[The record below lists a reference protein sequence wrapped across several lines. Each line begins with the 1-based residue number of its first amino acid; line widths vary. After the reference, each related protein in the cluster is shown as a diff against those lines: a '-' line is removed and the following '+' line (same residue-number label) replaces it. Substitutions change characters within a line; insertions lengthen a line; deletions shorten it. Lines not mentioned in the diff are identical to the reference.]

1 MALNIP
7 VGISNFTEIRSN
19 NYYYVDKTNLIYEL
33 LQSPGTEVT
42 MITRPRRFG
51 KTLAMSML
59 ESFFDIRKASKVL
72 FEGLDI
78 MSHQSLCEE
87 WMNKWPV
94 IFVSFRQVDGLD
106 FDSACA
112 MLSSVIAELFNEH
125 LYLLDDERITEYQ
138 RKTFRNIA
146 AGEATQTEL
155 KNSLRLLTTLM
166 NLYYDRQVILL
177 IDEYDVPIA
186 KANAGGYYRQML
198 DMMKGLM
205 QALKDNCAL
214 KFAVV
219 TGCLKIAKE
228 SIFTGTNNFVSDS
241 VADSRLTEYF
251 GFVQSEVDEILKDA
265 DIFNQSENIRKWYDG
280 YHFGDV
286 DVYCPW
292 DVMNYVLDLQ
302 RKPDAKPLS
311 YWKNTS
317 DNAIIRSFI
326 DYAGSSITQK
336 LETLLSGG
344 YIVQQVDE
352 NLTYDYLHSS
362 EENLWSILYLTGY
375 LTSVRADELENPL
388 PERFTA
394 LTIPNEEI
402 REIYETTVIRWFDES
417 APKWNRS
424 VLFDAVWK
432 GNIQELQGELNRLLR
447 RTISY
452 HDYKEDFYH
461 AFLAG
466 IFAGAGYMVESNKEY
481 GDGRSDVVVKD
492 QINGRVAVF
501 EAKYTRQLEKLEN
514 ECDEALKQI
523 ENQMYAKQLEEF
535 LHQYEKENGEAFDIT
550 IYSDGDQIVN
560 KYQSQ
565 YDIILMDVEMKFMD
579 GMSAAEEIRKV
590 DTEVVIIFITNMAQY
605 AIRGYAVDALDY
617 VLKPVSYFAFSQRL
631 SRAIGRMKKR
641 ETKMIMVSMKGG
653 TVRINIANIYYI
665 ESQGHTLILHTIL
678 GDYETT
684 GTMKEMEEK
693 LADMNFCRGNKG
705 YLINLAHVDGITDGC
720 AMVKGERLVLSRA
733 RKKEFM
739 EELTKYWGEVIK

>member
-166 NLYYDRQVILL
+166 NLYYDRQVILF

-311 YWKNTS
+311 Y
-317 DNAIIRSFI
+317 
-326 DYAGSSITQK
+326 
-336 LETLLSGG
+336 
-344 YIVQQVDE
+344 
-352 NLTYDYLHSS
+352 
-362 EENLWSILYLTGY
+362 
-375 LTSVRADELENPL
+375 
-388 PERFTA
+388 
-394 LTIPNEEI
+394 
-402 REIYETTVIRWFDES
+402 
-417 APKWNRS
+417 
-424 VLFDAVWK
+424 
-432 GNIQELQGELNRLLR
+432 
-447 RTISY
+447 
-452 HDYKEDFYH
+452 
-461 AFLAG
+461 
-466 IFAGAGYMVESNKEY
+466 
-481 GDGRSDVVVKD
+481 
-492 QINGRVAVF
+492 
-501 EAKYTRQLEKLEN
+501 
-514 ECDEALKQI
+514 
-523 ENQMYAKQLEEF
+523 
-535 LHQYEKENGEAFDIT
+535 
-550 IYSDGDQIVN
+550 
-560 KYQSQ
+560 
-565 YDIILMDVEMKFMD
+565 
-579 GMSAAEEIRKV
+579 
-590 DTEVVIIFITNMAQY
+590 
-605 AIRGYAVDALDY
+605 
-617 VLKPVSYFAFSQRL
+617 
-631 SRAIGRMKKR
+631 
-641 ETKMIMVSMKGG
+641 
-653 TVRINIANIYYI
+653 
-665 ESQGHTLILHTIL
+665 
-678 GDYETT
+678 
-684 GTMKEMEEK
+684 
-693 LADMNFCRGNKG
+693 
-705 YLINLAHVDGITDGC
+705 
-720 AMVKGERLVLSRA
+720 
-733 RKKEFM
+733 
-739 EELTKYWGEVIK
+739 

>member
-7 VGISNFTEIRSN
+7 VGISNFTEIRQN

-78 MSHQSLCEE
+78 MSHQSLCGE

-94 IFVSFRQVDGLD
+94 IFVSFRQIDGLD
-106 FDSACA
+106 FESACA

-125 LYLLDDERITEYQ
+125 LYVLDDERITEYQ
-138 RKTFRNIA
+138 KKTFRNIA

-523 ENQMYAKQLEEF
+523 ENQMYAKQLEEDYDEV
-535 LHQYEKENGEAFDIT
+535 LCYGIAF
-550 IYSDGDQIVN
+550 
-560 KYQSQ
+560 
-565 YDIILMDVEMKFMD
+565 F
-579 GMSAAEEIRKV
+579 
-590 DTEVVIIFITNMAQY
+590 
-605 AIRGYAVDALDY
+605 
-617 VLKPVSYFAFSQRL
+617 
-631 SRAIGRMKKR
+631 KKR
-641 ETKMIMVSMKGG
+641 
-653 TVRINIANIYYI
+653 
-665 ESQGHTLILHTIL
+665 
-678 GDYETT
+678 
-684 GTMKEMEEK
+684 
-693 LADMNFCRGNKG
+693 C
-705 YLINLAHVDGITDGC
+705 
-720 AMVKGERLVLSRA
+720 MVKNNN
-733 RKKEFM
+733 
-739 EELTKYWGEVIK
+739 

>member
-7 VGISNFTEIRSN
+7 VGISNFTEIRQN

-59 ESFFDIRKASKVL
+59 ESFFDVRKASKVL

-78 MSHQSLCEE
+78 MSHQSLCGE

-94 IFVSFRQVDGLD
+94 IFVSFRQIDGLD
-106 FDSACA
+106 FESACA

-125 LYLLDDERITEYQ
+125 LYVLDDERITEYQ
-138 RKTFRNIA
+138 KKTFRNIA
-146 AGEATQTEL
+146 A
-155 KNSLRLLTTLM
+155 
-166 NLYYDRQVILL
+166 
-177 IDEYDVPIA
+177 
-186 KANAGGYYRQML
+186 ML

-265 DIFNQSENIRKWYDG
+265 HILNQSENIRKWYDG

-424 VLFDAVWK
+424 ALFDAVWK

-501 EAKYTRQLEKLEN
+501 EAKYTRQLEKLECK
-514 ECDEALKQI
+514 CDEALNQI
-523 ENQMYAKQLEEF
+523 ENQMYVKQLEE
-535 LHQYEKENGEAFDIT
+535 D
-550 IYSDGDQIVN
+550 
-560 KYQSQ
+560 
-565 YDIILMDVEMKFMD
+565 YD
-579 GMSAAEEIRKV
+579 
-590 DTEVVIIFITNMAQY
+590 EVLCYGISF
-605 AIRGYAVDALDY
+605 
-617 VLKPVSYFAFSQRL
+617 F
-631 SRAIGRMKKR
+631 KKR
-641 ETKMIMVSMKGG
+641 
-653 TVRINIANIYYI
+653 
-665 ESQGHTLILHTIL
+665 
-678 GDYETT
+678 
-684 GTMKEMEEK
+684 
-693 LADMNFCRGNKG
+693 C
-705 YLINLAHVDGITDGC
+705 
-720 AMVKGERLVLSRA
+720 MVK
-733 RKKEFM
+733 K
-739 EELTKYWGEVIK
+739 

>member
-7 VGISNFTEIRSN
+7 VGISNFTEIRQN

-59 ESFFDIRKASKVL
+59 ESFFDVRKASKVL

-78 MSHQSLCEE
+78 MSHQSLCGE

-94 IFVSFRQVDGLD
+94 IFVSFRQIDGLD
-106 FDSACA
+106 FESACA

-125 LYLLDDERITEYQ
+125 LYVLDDERITEYQ
-138 RKTFRNIA
+138 KKTFRNIA

-166 NLYYDRQVILL
+166 NLYYGRQVILL

-265 DIFNQSENIRKWYDG
+265 HILNQSENIRKWYDG

-292 DVMNYVLDLQ
+292 DVMNYLLELQ
-302 RKPDAKPLS
+302 HNPQAKPVS

-326 DYAGSSITQK
+326 DHSGSSITKK
-336 LETLLSGG
+336 LENLMAGET
-344 YIVQQVDE
+344 IVQRVDE

-362 EENLWSILYLTGY
+362 EDNLWSMLYLTGY
-375 LTSVRADELENPL
+375 LTKARNEQTDEVL
-388 PERFTA
+388 PDGAIA
-394 LTIPNEEI
+394 LMIPNEEI
-402 REIYETTVIRWFDES
+402 RDIFETTVIQWFDDS
-417 APKWNRS
+417 TRKWNRTL
-424 VLFDAVWK
+424 LFDAVWNGDSVNLTK
-432 GNIQELQGELNRLLR
+432 EMNILLR

-466 IFAGAGYMVESNKEY
+466 IFTGAGYMVDSNKEH
-481 GDGRSDVVVKD
+481 GEGRSDVVVYD
-492 QINGRVAVF
+492 PVNGRVAIF
-501 EAKYTRQLEKLEN
+501 EAKYTKNQEKLESTCN
-514 ECDEALKQI
+514 TALQQIDERL
-523 ENQMYAKQLEEF
+523 YAKE
-535 LHQYEKENGEAFDIT
+535 YEDD
-550 IYSDGDQIVN
+550 YDQILC
-560 KYQSQ
+560 YGIS
-565 YDIILMDVEMKFMD
+565 F
-579 GMSAAEEIRKV
+579 
-590 DTEVVIIFITNMAQY
+590 F
-605 AIRGYAVDALDY
+605 
-617 VLKPVSYFAFSQRL
+617 
-631 SRAIGRMKKR
+631 KKR
-641 ETKMIMVSMKGG
+641 C
-653 TVRINIANIYYI
+653 
-665 ESQGHTLILHTIL
+665 L
-678 GDYETT
+678 
-684 GTMKEMEEK
+684 
-693 LADMNFCRGNKG
+693 
-705 YLINLAHVDGITDGC
+705 
-720 AMVKGERLVLSRA
+720 VK
-733 RKKEFM
+733 
-739 EELTKYWGEVIK
+739 IK

>member
-362 EENLWSILYLTGY
+362 EENLWSVLYLTGY

-501 EAKYTRQLEKLEN
+501 EAKYTRQLEKLECK
-514 ECDEALKQI
+514 CDEALKQI
-523 ENQMYAKQLEEF
+523 ESQMYAKQLEEF

-579 GMSAAEEIRKV
+579 GMSAAEEIRKI

-631 SRAIGRMKKR
+631 NRAISRMKKR
-641 ETKMIMVSMKGG
+641 ETKIIMVNMKGG
-653 TVRINIANIYYI
+653 MVRINVANIYYI

-684 GTMKEMEEK
+684 GKMKEMDEK
-693 LADMNFCRGNKG
+693 LSGMNFCRGNKG
-705 YLINLAHVDGITDGC
+705 YLINLQHVDRIQDNC
-720 AMVKGERLVLSRA
+720 AVVKGEELVLSRA

-739 EELTKYWGEVIK
+739 EALTRYWGEVIK

>member
-33 LQSPGTEVT
+33 LQSPGTEVI

-292 DVMNYVLDLQ
+292 DVMNYLLELQ
-302 RKPDAKPLS
+302 HNPQAKPVS

-326 DYAGSSITQK
+326 DHSGSSITKK
-336 LETLLSGG
+336 LENLMAGET
-344 YIVQQVDE
+344 IVQRVDE

-362 EENLWSILYLTGY
+362 EDNLWSMLYLTGY
-375 LTSVRADELENPL
+375 LTKARNEQTDEVL
-388 PERFTA
+388 PDGAIA
-394 LTIPNEEI
+394 LMIPNEEI
-402 REIYETTVIRWFDES
+402 RDIFETTVIQWFDDS
-417 APKWNRS
+417 TRKWNRTL
-424 VLFDAVWK
+424 LFDAVWNGDSVNLTK
-432 GNIQELQGELNRLLR
+432 EMNILLR

-466 IFAGAGYMVESNKEY
+466 IFTGAGYMVDSNKEH
-481 GDGRSDVVVKD
+481 GEGRSDVVVYD
-492 QINGRVAVF
+492 PVNGRVAIF
-501 EAKYTRQLEKLEN
+501 EAKYTKNQEKLESTCN
-514 ECDEALKQI
+514 TALQQIDERL
-523 ENQMYAKQLEEF
+523 YAKE
-535 LHQYEKENGEAFDIT
+535 YEDD
-550 IYSDGDQIVN
+550 YDQILC
-560 KYQSQ
+560 YGIS
-565 YDIILMDVEMKFMD
+565 F
-579 GMSAAEEIRKV
+579 
-590 DTEVVIIFITNMAQY
+590 F
-605 AIRGYAVDALDY
+605 
-617 VLKPVSYFAFSQRL
+617 
-631 SRAIGRMKKR
+631 KKR
-641 ETKMIMVSMKGG
+641 C
-653 TVRINIANIYYI
+653 
-665 ESQGHTLILHTIL
+665 L
-678 GDYETT
+678 
-684 GTMKEMEEK
+684 
-693 LADMNFCRGNKG
+693 
-705 YLINLAHVDGITDGC
+705 
-720 AMVKGERLVLSRA
+720 VK
-733 RKKEFM
+733 KK
-739 EELTKYWGEVIK
+739 

>member
-1 MALNIP
+1 M
-7 VGISNFTEIRSN
+7 
-19 NYYYVDKTNLIYEL
+19 
-33 LQSPGTEVT
+33 
-42 MITRPRRFG
+42 
-51 KTLAMSML
+51 
-59 ESFFDIRKASKVL
+59 
-72 FEGLDI
+72 
-78 MSHQSLCEE
+78 
-87 WMNKWPV
+87 
-94 IFVSFRQVDGLD
+94 
-106 FDSACA
+106 
-112 MLSSVIAELFNEH
+112 
-125 LYLLDDERITEYQ
+125 
-138 RKTFRNIA
+138 
-146 AGEATQTEL
+146 
-155 KNSLRLLTTLM
+155 
-166 NLYYDRQVILL
+166 
-177 IDEYDVPIA
+177 
-186 KANAGGYYRQML
+186 
-198 DMMKGLM
+198 
-205 QALKDNCAL
+205 
-214 KFAVV
+214 
-219 TGCLKIAKE
+219 
-228 SIFTGTNNFVSDS
+228 
-241 VADSRLTEYF
+241 
-251 GFVQSEVDEILKDA
+251 
-265 DIFNQSENIRKWYDG
+265 
-280 YHFGDV
+280 

-402 REIYETTVIRWFDES
+402 KEIYETTVIRWFDES

-523 ENQMYAKQLEEF
+523 ENQMYAKQLEEDYDEV
-535 LHQYEKENGEAFDIT
+535 LCYGIAF
-550 IYSDGDQIVN
+550 
-560 KYQSQ
+560 
-565 YDIILMDVEMKFMD
+565 F
-579 GMSAAEEIRKV
+579 
-590 DTEVVIIFITNMAQY
+590 
-605 AIRGYAVDALDY
+605 
-617 VLKPVSYFAFSQRL
+617 
-631 SRAIGRMKKR
+631 KKR
-641 ETKMIMVSMKGG
+641 
-653 TVRINIANIYYI
+653 
-665 ESQGHTLILHTIL
+665 
-678 GDYETT
+678 
-684 GTMKEMEEK
+684 
-693 LADMNFCRGNKG
+693 C
-705 YLINLAHVDGITDGC
+705 
-720 AMVKGERLVLSRA
+720 MVKNNN
-733 RKKEFM
+733 
-739 EELTKYWGEVIK
+739 